1 MLLALVCSHR
11 PVASLVWR
19 GGWSHLEHCRAAEKL
34 NEAGKAFFGL
44 SFSVINKGPHCD
56 FMLCTALALLP
67 VFTIQHWLSF
77 GPCSYLPCIYSSHVI
92 LVSLFRGVDRPP
104 RPPLPPPPPGYRSV
118 KPCGCFSWH
127 PTQLVLMT
135 HSNYYTCMWC
145 QVLPTMVAAS
155 NGTAKGKTKCSQLHH
170 SVLARPLL
178 KGTVPFGLPMCPLW
192 TGLKAR
198 CALCPLITLATT
210 WNTWLGKASPGF
222 WILWISLYSHVSVT
236 TCQ

>member
-104 RPPLPPPPPGYRSV
+104 RPPLPPPP
-118 KPCGCFSWH
+118 SWLQVCQ
-127 PTQLVLMT
+127 TLWMLQLT
-135 HSNYYTCMWC
+135 SDSTCTYDSLQLLHMY
-145 QVLPTMVAAS
+145 VVS
-155 NGTAKGKTKCSQLHH
+155 GTAYDGCCKQWHSQGEDKMLTTSPQCS
-170 SVLARPLL
+170 R
-178 KGTVPFGLPMCPLW
+178 
-192 TGLKAR
+192 
-198 CALCPLITLATT
+198 
-210 WNTWLGKASPGF
+210 
-222 WILWISLYSHVSVT
+222 
-236 TCQ
+236 